1 MKQYNLEA
9 PEDFRELEILAYNGA
24 VPLARLP
31 SAAYKYFAE
40 LEKVSR
46 LYRQGS
52 ITQQKLQ
59 SKRRSLLI
67 SYRLENDDAKYYR
80 QIISVYNSNIK
91 AAGSYITAIEKA
103 KTASDIIQPAVRC
116 IEAMI
121 GEAGFAARQM
131 RKLKEEGENH
141 DT

>member
-31 SAAYKYFAE
+31 GAAYKYFAE

-52 ITQQKLQ
+52 ITQQELQ

-67 SYRLENDDAKYYR
+67 SYRQENDDAKYYR

-131 RKLKEEGENH
+131 RKLKEEGKNH

>member
-1 MKQYNLEA
+1 MKQYNLES
-9 PEDFRELEILAYNGA
+9 PEDFRRLEVLAYNGA
-24 VPLARLP
+24 VPLENLP
-31 SAAYKYFAE
+31 SPAYKYFAE

-52 ITQQKLQ
+52 ITQQELQ
-59 SKRRSLLI
+59 SKRQALLI
-67 SYRLENDDAKYYR
+67 SYRRENDDAKYYR
-80 QIISVYNSNIK
+80 QIISVYNRNIK

-103 KTASDIIQPAVRC
+103 KAASDIAQCAVQC

-121 GEAGFAARQM
+121 GETGFAARQM

-141 DT
+141 DA